1 MSTSLLTLAD
11 NLSNRIHDKHKCDSC
26 GYNLEYIKRKK
37 SGKLLFK
44 CFNCKIKSFE
54 EFDEDLIKKF
64 KNTYRFFNEDIDKF
78 MLLLRKGVYPYE
90 YMDDWDR
97 FNEEKLPNKSD
108 FYSSL
113 NVEDISEIDYRHATK
128 VFNRFNIK
136 YLGEYHDLYVQSD
149 TLLLAEIFN
158 SFRNLCIETY
168 K

>member
-136 YLGEYHDLYVQSD
+136 HLGEYHDLYVQSD